1 MAYAMLAW
9 THAFEAMNGWSDARE
24 SSLQRSQ
31 ELATKAITLQ
41 EGIPIAHFVSGN
53 YTFHLGQAYFISTN

>member
-41 EGIPIAHFVSGN
+41 EGIPIAHFVSSN